1 MPTKIKYYQLQVDEA
16 KREASVMIFGDIT
29 SWEIMDNDV
38 SSYTLAKE
46 IEGLDV
52 DTTMCTLTPMAE
64 R

>member
-38 SSYTLAKE
+38 SSYINQKE
-46 IEGLDV
+46 IEDW
-52 DTTMCTLTPMAE
+52 M
-64 R
+64 